1 MIIALGLCCC
11 NSHLVA
17 TCVNPLLTT
26 VVLTD
31 MTGQEVSSYFFKS
44 QYASFWKIDHCPVRG
59 RHVFSQ
65 EKRSSCHHQVI
76 QTISRFLQYPGKKQN
91 SSLTHNFNILYPH
104 IFHQDHHQRVKLT
117 DFSFYFFCPPSGKSS
132 ISS

>member
-11 NSHLVA
+11 NSHLGA
-17 TCVNPLLTT
+17 ACASPLLTT

-31 MTGQEVSSYFFKS
+31 VTGQEVSSYFFKS
-44 QYASFWKIDHCPVRG
+44 QCVSFWKIDLCSVRG
-59 RHVFSQ
+59 RQVFSQ
-65 EKRSSCHHQVI
+65 EMKSSWHHQVI

-91 SSLTHNFNILYPH
+91 SSLTHNFNTLYPH
-104 IFHQDHHQRVKLT
+104 ISHQDHYQRVKLT
-117 DFSFYFFCPPSGKSS
+117 DFRFYFFCPPSGKSS